1 MNAAN
6 EEAVQ
11 AFIDEHISFSD
22 IPQVIKSVMDSHRN
36 SEVKDLDAVV
46 DTDQSARAAAHSVIM
61 RLSREA
67 RVTGVA

>member
-6 EEAVQ
+6 EQAVQ
-11 AFIDEHISFSD
+11 AFIDEQIAFSD
-22 IPQVIKSVMDSHRN
+22 IPEVIKSVMDSHRT

-46 DTDQSARAAAHSVIM
+46 DADRSARAAAQAIIR